1 MAAVARISPLPMHP
15 RRSSAAS
22 ATSTNAATAV
32 AMCTPSSSTLSLSI
46 LSRPPSPDCASAGSS
61 PAKSPKSWFK
71 EYRQQRRESRAG
83 AIITAGP
90 SIVNSSYDVVAVLE
104 TQHALDDFLFA
115 QQVVSEYINCKLAR
129 KKSKDYIHFKL
140 GTLERRLPLQAA
152 AFVAA
157 REEHTLRTSYVLARY
172 ARQQEAQLA
181 ARAHEER
188 KLYTP
193 APAYA
198 SEPPAYDVAR
208 DASADD
214 ASPPEY
220 AAAEAV
226 AEECGDDFVWV
237 KRE

>member
-1 MAAVARISPLPMHP
+1 MTTVAARVSSFPMH

-22 ATSTNAATAV
+22 GTSTNAATAV
-32 AMCTPSSSTLSLSI
+32 AMCTPSSSTLSLST
-46 LSRPPSPDCASAGSS
+46 LARPPSPDCTS
-61 PAKSPKSWFK
+61 PSPPKGWFA

-90 SIVNSSYDVVAVLE
+90 TLVNCSYDVVAVLE
-104 TQHALDDFLFA
+104 TQHALDDYVFA
-115 QQVVSEYINCKLAR
+115 QQVVSEYINVKLAR

-172 ARQQEAQLA
+172 ARQQEARLA
-181 ARAHEER
+181 ARAHELR
-188 KLYTP
+188 KLCTP
-193 APAYA
+193 APPYV
-198 SEPPAYDVAR
+198 SEPPAYDVAL
-208 DASADD
+208 DAPSDD

-220 AAAEAV
+220 V
-226 AEECGDDFVWV
+226 KVEEVGEGCGDEFVWV
-237 KRE
+237 KME